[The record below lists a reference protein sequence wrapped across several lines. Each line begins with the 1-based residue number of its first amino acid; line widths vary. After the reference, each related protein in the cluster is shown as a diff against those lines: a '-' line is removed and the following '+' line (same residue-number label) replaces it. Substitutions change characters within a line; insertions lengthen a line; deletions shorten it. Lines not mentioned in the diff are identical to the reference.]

1 MFGCMTTIAIGN
13 DPDLQKSV
21 ATETSMYMYFSTVQR
36 SILTL
41 IQIMTMDNWS
51 DITRAYWVE
60 SPLSSVFLVFYMVCS
75 AIILM
80 NMVSAVFVDN
90 LVPLTSPL
98 QTIADCTEN
107 ISTQI

>member
-13 DPDLQKSV
+13 NPDLQKSV
-21 ATETSMYMYFSTVQR
+21 ATETSMYFSTVQR